1 MPAEKRA
8 FHLFNPKQ
16 FFQNI
21 KTVRILSISDKNP
34 IIFLTKNLIR
44 PEIERYNYD

>member
-34 IIFLTKNLIR
+34 IIFFDKKSYTPRNRKIQL
-44 PEIERYNYD
+44 